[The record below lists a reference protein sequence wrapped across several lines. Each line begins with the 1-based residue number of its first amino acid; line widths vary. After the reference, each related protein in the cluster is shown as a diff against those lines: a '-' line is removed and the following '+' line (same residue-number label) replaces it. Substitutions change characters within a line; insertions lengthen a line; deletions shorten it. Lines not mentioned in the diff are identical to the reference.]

1 MGVAYCVTQAN
12 TQLIWMKYLFLEGL
26 NVVEVDVS
34 VSQSVDKVS
43 RLG

>member
-1 MGVAYCVTQAN
+1 MGVAFGVTQAN
-12 TQLIWMKYLFLEGL
+12 TWMKYLFLEGL